1 MVVKSTC
8 LLLVLLVATLLL
20 LRSSSLALALDTTG
34 TTSAIW
40 RGEGEVDVLLGL
52 ETDDER
58 GNVDNL
64 LANTVIRRSQE
75 AENAI
80 L

>member
-34 TTSAIW
+34 ATSAIW

-52 ETDDER
+52 ETNDER
-58 GNVDNL
+58 GDVDNL

-75 AENAI
+75 TENAI

>member
-1 MVVKSTC
+1 MVKSTC

-20 LRSSSLALALDTTG
+20 LRSSSLALALDTTRA
-34 TTSAIW
+34 TSAIW

-52 ETDDER
+52 ETNDER
-58 GNVDNL
+58 GDVDNL

-75 AENAI
+75 TENAI

>member
-1 MVVKSTC
+1 MVGKSTC

-34 TTSAIW
+34 ATSAVW

-52 ETDDER
+52 ETNDER
-58 GNVDNL
+58 GDVDNL
-64 LANTVIRRSQE
+64 LANTVIRKSQE
-75 AENAI
+75 TENAI